1 MEKKTEKLYEED
13 ENRKRWRISE
23 SSDNASVIYE
33 VTKIQYP
40 TKGGL
45 EHFIVRAF

>member
-1 MEKKTEKLYEED
+1 MDKKTEKLYEVD

-23 SSDNASVIYE
+23 NSDKASVIYE
-33 VTKIQYP
+33 VIKIQCP

>member
-1 MEKKTEKLYEED
+1 MEKKNEKLYEVD

-23 SSDNASVIYE
+23 GSDKASIIYE
-33 VTKIQYP
+33 VTKIQGA

-45 EHFIVRAF
+45 EHFVVRAY